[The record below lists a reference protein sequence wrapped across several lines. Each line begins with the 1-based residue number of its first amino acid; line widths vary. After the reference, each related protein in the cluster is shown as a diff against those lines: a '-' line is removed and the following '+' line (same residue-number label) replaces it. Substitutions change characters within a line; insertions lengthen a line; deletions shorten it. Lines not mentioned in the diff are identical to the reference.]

1 MRFSDISA
9 ASPEALLFQFVGL
22 GDFLTDKLCEP
33 NIGKTACFMKIL
45 HKV

>member
-22 GDFLTDKLCEP
+22 GDFLTGKLCEP
-33 NIGKTACFMKIL
+33 YIGKIACSMKIL
-45 HKV
+45 HKA